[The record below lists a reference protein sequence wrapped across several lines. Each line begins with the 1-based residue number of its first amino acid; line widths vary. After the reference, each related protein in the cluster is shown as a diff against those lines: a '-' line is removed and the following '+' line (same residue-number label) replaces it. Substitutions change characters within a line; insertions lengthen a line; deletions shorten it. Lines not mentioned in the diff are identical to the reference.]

1 MSMADL
7 TTKVATYLKTLQTT
21 YPGEDLSTA
30 WTIDR
35 PTVKAAVV
43 AGGAEDDENTMYL
56 RYITVP

>member
-1 MSMADL
+1 MAADL

-21 YPGEDLSTA
+21 YPGEDLNTA

-35 PTVKAAVV
+35 PIVKAAIE
-43 AGGAEDDENTMYL
+43 ALGAEDDENTMYY